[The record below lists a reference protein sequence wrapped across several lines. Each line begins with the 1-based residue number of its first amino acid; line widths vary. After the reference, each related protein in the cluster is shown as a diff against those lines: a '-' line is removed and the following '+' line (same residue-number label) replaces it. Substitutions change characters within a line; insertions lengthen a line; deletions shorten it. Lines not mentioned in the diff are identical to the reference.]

1 MSKEN
6 KEGFEKIEA
15 ALSDVSIIQDELKEI
30 KNDVDIINSYQ
41 YSGFIRILLT
51 GSKVTEKD
59 DTVIISRER
68 IPYKLSV
75 NFGSMYTFCCSGRN
89 DRLLDLFGRKNFFL
103 DCFK

>member
-1 MSKEN
+1 MSLIVPLLTYSSSTDLILN
-6 KEGFEKIEA
+6 A
-15 ALSDVSIIQDELKEI
+15 VAQAI
-30 KNDVDIINSYQ
+30 KKGANDVDIINSYQ

-59 DTVIISRER
+59 DTVIIRRER

-75 NFGSMYTFCCSGRN
+75 DYGSMYTFCCNGRN